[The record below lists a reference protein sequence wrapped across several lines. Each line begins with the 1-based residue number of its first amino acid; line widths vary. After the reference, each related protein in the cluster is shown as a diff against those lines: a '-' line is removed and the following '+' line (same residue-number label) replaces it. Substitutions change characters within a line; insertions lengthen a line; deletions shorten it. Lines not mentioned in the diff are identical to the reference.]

1 MAEDESYLPAS
12 IQYSANWTGL
22 ASAIATAL
30 IRFGVILRKVWG
42 GSRWRGATS
51 G

>member
-30 IRFGVILRKVWG
+30 IGKRELKHLRDY
-42 GSRWRGATS
+42 
-51 G
+51 